1 MWWRDAVLYQIYV
14 RSFADAN
21 GDGHGDLPGIRSK
34 LDYLEWL
41 GVDAIWLT
49 PIHPSPNADWG
60 YDVSDFHGVHPDYG
74 TLDDLDAL
82 VADAG
87 ARGIKVVL
95 DLVPNHTSSE
105 HPWFSDPA
113 KRDWYV
119 WADEPNN
126 WASTFG
132 GSAWTKHPEVG
143 RYYLHNFLPEQPDLN
158 WWNQG
163 VRDEF
168 EETLRFWFDRGIA
181 GFRIDV
187 AHALIKDAE
196 LRDNPSVGKAKDRRE
211 ERVYNMNRPEVHEI
225 YRRWR
230 AIAREYDPERVLL
243 GETWV
248 PNLAELAKYY
258 GDDDELQLPMIF
270 SFTLAHLDADE
281 QREIVEGAQQ
291 AFPEDA
297 WPVWCGSNH
306 DIVRFPTRWCAGDEA
321 KIRCALMLLLGLRG
335 TPILYY
341 GDELGMEQVEIPED
355 EQLDTAHSRDGAR
368 TPMPWAPTADHEWW
382 IRHGDLTRNV
392 EDMRADEAS
401 TLWFTRELLELRR
414 ATPELRLGSYA
425 TRRRA
430 SRRLG
435 VASRRG
441 LPGGGQPLGSSAVP
455 CRGVQ
460 GSIRL
465 DTGLARD
472 RRGGGRDAETRA
484 VGGRGRRRLTLHV
497 RIRLRSYQGSN
508 GV

>member
-21 GDGHGDLPGIRSK
+21 GDGHGDLAGIRSK

-60 YDVSDFHGVHPDYG
+60 YDVSDFHAVHPDYG
-74 TLDDLDAL
+74 TLADLDAL

-87 ARGIKVVL
+87 ARGLKVVL
-95 DLVPNHTSSE
+95 DLVPNHTSNE
-105 HPWFSDPA
+105 HPWFSDPS

-143 RYYLHNFLPEQPDLN
+143 KYYLHNFLPEQPDLN
-158 WWNQG
+158 WWSQG

-248 PNLAELAKYY
+248 PSLAELAKYY

-368 TPMPWAPTADHEWW
+368 TPMPW
-382 IRHGDLTRNV
+382 
-392 EDMRADEAS
+392 
-401 TLWFTRELLELRR
+401 TLYGRPRVVDPPRR
-414 ATPELRLGSYA
+414 SDPQRRGHARGRDVDAVVHSRA
-425 TRRRA
+425 TRRAARLPPGDDDA
-430 SRRLG
+430 RHAGRGLG
-435 VASRRG
+435 VAARRW
-441 LPGGGQPLGSSAVP
+441 LPSGPEPVGSST
-455 CRGVQ
+455 CRQ
-460 GSIRL
+460 GRPGL
-465 DTGLARD
+465 DSARHRARTD

-484 VGGRGRRRLTLHV
+484 VGGRGRRKLTLHV
-497 RIRLRSYQGSN
+497 RIRLRS
-508 GV
+508 